1 MSTSPTFKYRG
12 PDKRCPFPFDRDAV
26 TVPTM
31 TDAAYDGRHALL
43 PQADGDEGLNE
54 ACRLF
59 WLTESFTLTLT
70 ATSSSETVTRSFP
83 RPSFPAPASRCSL
96 EGQLALPDAE
106 GGIVWD
112 YSTTPAPTWGPDPS
126 SGYQAVGIRY
136 AQDVSRWCL
145 VVQTLGATAWD
156 TSEGDVSV
164 EIGGPSPFSGY
175 AYYEDFPGWYA
186 AWSRTSA
193 GSVTVFGYEF
203 PLYKTCDTS
212 ASGPRFNPSWPA
224 PPPIPSFGS
233 VSATSSSTFYTLV

>member
-12 PDKRCPFPFDRDAV
+12 TDKRCPFPFDRDAV

-31 TDAAYDGRHALL
+31 TDAAYEGRHALL

-70 ATSSSETVTRSFP
+70 ATSSSETGILSFP
-83 RPSFPAPASRCSL
+83 RPSFPAPADKCSL
-96 EGQLALPDAE
+96 EGQLDRPDAA
-106 GGIVWD
+106 GGIVWA

-126 SGYQAVGIRY
+126 SGYQVVGIRY

-145 VVQTLGATAWD
+145 VVSASAWAWD
-156 TSEGDVSV
+156 TSENGTVSI
-164 EIGGPSPFSGY
+164 EIGGPGPFFGY
-175 AYYEDFPGWYA
+175 QYDEQFPDYYSA
-186 AWSRTSA
+186 TSRTSA
-193 GSVTVFGYEF
+193 GIVTVLGYEF
-203 PLYKTCDTS
+203 PLYKTCTVS
-212 ASGPRFNPSWPA
+212 NFNPSWPA
-224 PPPIPSFGS
+224 PPPIPSFGA